1 LLGGVFFIRGVAW
14 FMHYNSYMTP
24 VDTAPFALII
34 SVLGLVLLFVSTRNG
49 KK

>member
-1 LLGGVFFIRGVAW
+1 
-14 FMHYNSYMTP
+14 MQYNGYMTP

-34 SVLGLVLLFVSTRNG
+34 SFIGLALLFISTRDG